1 MMASTIWSG
10 WGDGVLQAPV
20 SAPAPEPPLTLS
32 LWLEPQL
39 FPFASLSIC
48 QLLTGNILKIWMLK
62 RVKPLPHR

>member
-32 LWLEPQL
+32 LWLEPL
-39 FPFASLSIC
+39 
-48 QLLTGNILKIWMLK
+48 
-62 RVKPLPHR
+62 PLPQSWPCLSSSPLLVLASASSSPETS